1 MIWLLNFEKI
11 TIMKKVTPL
20 LAACLIAGML
30 YAGSSSCHK
39 KKSEDDGDCKFC
51 KAFGPDLNVVDSAT
65 VCSESAENAFRSK
78 NAGRQ
83 IKCN

>member
-1 MIWLLNFEKI
+1 
-11 TIMKKVTPL
+11 MKKAIPFV
-20 LAACLIAGML
+20 AACLIAGVL
-30 YAGSSSCHK
+30 YTASAGCHK
-39 KKSEDDGDCKFC
+39 KKSDDGECKTC
-51 KAFGPDLNVVDSAT
+51 KAFGPDLNLVDSAT